1 MKEALAGSPAHPSP
15 REALLDNGVFY
26 RHWPA
31 AGDLQGVLLL
41 AHGLGEHS
49 GRYQQFAAF
58 FAARGY
64 AVVAPDHPGHG
75 ASPGRRAYVSN
86 FEDFLQPL
94 LQLRAD
100 IASWYP
106 AADCFLVGH
115 SLGGLIAARLL
126 LQAGDCFAGAVLSG
140 AALAVAQ
147 PPPVWLLWLN
157 RLLSRVWPTLG
168 MMQLDPGQISRDPEV
183 VAAYRADPLVHHGK
197 VSARLVAELFAAMRM
212 VSDRQQEITLPMLVL
227 HGAADVM
234 TAPAGSESFCSGAGN
249 RSLRIYPGLFH
260 EIFNEPERLQV
271 LDDVHEWLRAQAR
284 AAAD

>member
-1 MKEALAGSPAHPSP
+1 MNIMEESLPGSPAHSSP
-15 REALLDNGVFY
+15 REGLLDNGVFY

-58 FAARGY
+58 FAVRGY

-75 ASPGRRAYVSN
+75 ASPGPRVYVSS

-94 LQLRAD
+94 LQLREN

-106 AADCFLVGH
+106 AANCFLVGH

-126 LQAGDCFAGAVLSG
+126 LQAQHRFAGAVLSG

-147 PPPVWLLWLN
+147 PPPAPLLWLN
-157 RLLSRVWPTLG
+157 RLLSRLWPTLG

-197 VSARLVAELFAAMRM
+197 VSARLVAELFAAMKM
-212 VSDRQQEITLPMLVL
+212 VNASQREITLPMLVL
-227 HGAADVM
+227 HGGADVM
-234 TAPAGSESFCSGAGN
+234 TDPTGSELFCAGVGD
-249 RSLRIYPGLFH
+249 RTLRLYPGLYH

-271 LDDVHEWLRAQAR
+271 LDDLHNWLQA
-284 AAAD
+284 